1 MSTTNLIFKSLLF
14 GVFMLIGHNVIDFVF
29 ARYGE
34 AYAHTTPN
42 ISWKWGA
49 FLIDGEVQGTFF
61 NSTKGLISVAVYTLI
76 MFFVLRFTNRYTA
89 STTR

>member
-14 GVFMLIGHNVIDFVF
+14 GIFMLVGQNVIDFVF

-34 AYAHTTPN
+34 AYVNTTPDVA
-42 ISWKWGA
+42 WKWGA

-61 NSTKGLISVAVYTLI
+61 NSTKGLIMVAMYALI
-76 MFFVLRFTNRYTA
+76 MFFILRFTNKYTA